1 MESYVHVSGY
11 VGTDVELRSGSGL
24 ATFRLAT
31 TPRYRKN
38 GDWVD
43 GNTTW
48 LTVTCWRS
56 LAEHVASSIRKGD
69 PVIVVGRL
77 RTNVWQGQDGPV
89 ERLILEAI
97 TVGHDLSRGTSA
109 FRRME
114 RVSVPEDNE
123 SEVQAAIAAVESQR
137 RELDEE
143 DEESRAA

>member
-1 MESYVHVSGY
+1 MESYVHVTGY

-56 LAEHVASSIRKGD
+56 LAEHVASSIRKGE

-123 SEVQAAIAAVESQR
+123 SEVQAAIAAVESQP
-137 RELDEE
+137 REVDEE

>member
-1 MESYVHVSGY
+1 MESYVHVTGY

-109 FRRME
+109 FRRIE

-123 SEVQAAIAAVESQR
+123 SEVQAAIAAVESQP
-137 RELDEE
+137 REFDEE
-143 DEESRAA
+143 DEQSRAA

>member
-1 MESYVHVSGY
+1 MESYVHVTGY
-11 VGTDVELRSGSGL
+11 VGTDIELRSGTGL

-48 LTVTCWRS
+48 LTVTCWRT

-109 FRRME
+109 FRRIE

-123 SEVQAAIAAVESQR
+123 SEVQAAIAAVESQP
-137 RELDEE
+137 RELDEA
-143 DEESRAA
+143 DEEGRAA